1 MGGARFIVRSIQV
14 LAHRGANRAVP
25 HGTNK
30 TLQLLGRSKGQ
41 VKAEV
46 EAGVAT
52 MIDVLRGAKESPL
65 GLRDEETLGITEIQ
79 TEGDTDRTLGRNTKE
94 ADPPKQRDKEDKT
107 RSKLT
112 KR

>member
-1 MGGARFIVRSIQV
+1 MEEQRQQIQPE
-14 LAHRGANRAVP
+14 GANRAVP
-25 HGTNK
+25 YGTNK

-41 VKAEV
+41 IKAEA

-52 MIDVLRGAKESPL
+52 MIDVFRGAKESPL
-65 GLRDEETLGITEIQ
+65 GLRDKETLGITEIQ
-79 TEGDTDRTLGRNTKE
+79 TEGNIVRTLGRNTKE